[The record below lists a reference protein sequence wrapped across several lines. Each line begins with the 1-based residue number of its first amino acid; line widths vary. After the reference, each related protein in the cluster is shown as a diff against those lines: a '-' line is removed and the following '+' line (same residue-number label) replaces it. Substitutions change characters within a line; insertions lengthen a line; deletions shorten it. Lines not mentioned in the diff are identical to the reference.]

1 MTVVRLKG
9 LNKATKRLADGR
21 RVTYWY
27 AWRGG
32 PKLEGRP
39 GSPEFMQGY
48 HAAHKARKRPTAST
62 LASLVALYR
71 DSPEWRKTADSTKR
85 EWNRWLD
92 RIMTGELRDFDYA
105 SLSDPDCTADVLKWR
120 DQWADKPRTADY
132 AIQVLSRLLG
142 WAKGRRLVSHNA
154 CEGIE
159 KLYESDRADQIWT
172 DDERARYA
180 MWAPST
186 EVAFIIDLACL
197 TGLRRED
204 LAALKWADVGELY
217 FSKTTS
223 KSRGRTSATIP
234 LLAETR
240 ELLKKIKTQQEMSAK
255 IGQLPEHVL
264 TNTRGRPWTPSG
276 LSHAVTAFGGKRLHD
291 CRGTL
296 ATILRRAGLKAS
308 EIADIMGWREDR
320 VERLLSVYVDRDAIV
335 RALAE
340 RIGRNEG

>member
-1 MTVVRLKG
+1 MTVVRLRG
-9 LNKATKRLADGR
+9 LNKTSKRLADGR
-21 RVTYWY
+21 TVTYWY

-32 PKLEGRP
+32 PRLQGRP
-39 GSPEFMQGY
+39 GSPEFMRGY
-48 HAAHKARKRPTAST
+48 HEAHKSRKRPQTAT
-62 LASLVALYR
+62 LAAIVTLYR
-71 DSPEWRKTADSTKR
+71 DSPEWKKTADSTKR

-92 RIMTGELRDFDYA
+92 RIALGELGVFSYGA
-105 SLSDPDCTADVLKWR
+105 LSDPDCAADILRWR

-142 WAKGRRLVSHNA
+142 WAKNRRLITHNA

-159 KLYESDRADQIWT
+159 KLYESDRADVVWT
-172 DDERARYA
+172 DDERARFA
-180 MWAPST
+180 MWAPSV

-204 LAALKWADVGELY
+204 LAALKWADVGEIYL
-217 FSKTTS
+217 SKTTS
-223 KSRGRTSATIP
+223 KSRHKQSATVPI
-234 LLAETR
+234 LAETKR
-240 ELLKKIKTQQEMSAK
+240 LLKKIKDNRPDSVY
-255 IGQLPEHVL
+255 VL
-264 TNTRGRPWTPSG
+264 TNTRGNQWTPSG

-320 VERLLSVYVDRDAIV
+320 VERLLSVYVDRDSIV
-335 RALAE
+335 KALAE
-340 RIGRNEG
+340 RIGRSEG